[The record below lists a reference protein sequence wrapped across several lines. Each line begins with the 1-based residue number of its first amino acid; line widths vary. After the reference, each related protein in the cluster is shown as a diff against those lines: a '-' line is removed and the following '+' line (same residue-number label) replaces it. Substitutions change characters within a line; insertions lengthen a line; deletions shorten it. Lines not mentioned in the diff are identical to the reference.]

1 MEGSL
6 FLPHLIYL
14 LTLVKAYEKC
24 TRGISH
30 YECYVGNCCK
40 IKDQWDCRLQGLEEC
55 DSLAEQEAIITQRP
69 PTSGDN
75 DDNIS
80 IGVPVGVAAGCVVLL
95 VLCALFAFYMRK
107 KYREKNYTSQD
118 RSSTRSMISS
128 TSQLVDDEQQQQQQQ
143 KQQQGRVWSTRQ
155 QQTNYSENSSRP
167 SRDYGINETVVSTNN
182 DEMASNKDLGILEN
196 YQKPPRRPRSRQTS
210 SSRSANNSKI
220 PTRDNEN
227 DRKLPSTNNYDNQ
240 DLVFLEPYDK
250 PPRRSRRRE
259 EANQTSDS
267 RYSNSSNK
275 PSRVHGRL
283 PNDRPPNY
291 AETMRST
298 EV

>member
-1 MEGSL
+1 MERRL
-6 FLPHLIYL
+6 FLLHLIYL
-14 LTLVKAYEKC
+14 LTLVNAYEKC
-24 TRGISH
+24 TQGISH

-40 IKDQWDCRLQGLEEC
+40 IKDKWDCRLEGLEEC
-55 DSLAEQEAIITQRP
+55 DSLAEPEAIITQRP

-75 DDNIS
+75 DDDIY

-107 KYREKNYTSQD
+107 KYREKNYSQD

-128 TSQLVDDEQQQQQQQ
+128 TSQHVDDEQQQQE
-143 KQQQGRVWSTRQ
+143 RVWSTRQ
-155 QQTNYSENSSRP
+155 QQKNYRETRSRP
-167 SRDYGINETVVSTNN
+167 LRDYDINDTVVSINN
-182 DEMASNKDLGILEN
+182 DEIASNKDLGILEN
-196 YQKPPRRPRSRQTS
+196 YQTPPRRPRSRQTS
-210 SSRSANNSKI
+210 NSRSANNSKI

-250 PPRRSRRRE
+250 PPRRARRRE

-275 PSRVHGRL
+275 PSRGHGRL
-283 PNDRPPNY
+283 PNDRPPSY
-291 AETMRST
+291 AEAVRST